1 MVVRVVSP
9 QNGPSPNLQNLRIPY
24 FVGQMDF
31 SDEIKLSIFKWE
43 NFSGCIWIDPSTD
56 PHKRGAGG
64 SDSEKNDT
72 KADVKGMQLS
82 QAV

>member
-1 MVVRVVSP
+1 MVGRVVSP
-9 QNGPSPNLQNLRIPY
+9 QSGPSPNLQNLRIPY

-31 SDEIKLSIFKWE
+31 SDKIKLSIFKWE

-56 PHKRGAGG
+56 PHKRRERG
-64 SDSEKNDT
+64 SDSEKNDR